1 MSTKTQIIEEQTT
14 KAPVEATFLQKIM
27 NVVSFVRRD
36 SQTDA
41 KAYLKET
48 EVPHGGE

>member
-14 KAPVEATFLQKIM
+14 DTSVEVQSLQEIV
-27 NVVSFVRRD
+27 NVVRRD
-36 SQTDA
+36 SQIDA